1 MVIDYV
7 YFYLDNQTKS
17 TTDSFSSETYNLH
30 FAIIMYVEIMLCL
43 IEIFLSFFTFRGR
56 SMKYMVFRV

>member
-30 FAIIMYVEIMLCL
+30 FAIIMYVDYAML
-43 IEIFLSFFTFRGR
+43 IKVFLLFFTFRGK
-56 SMKYMVFRV
+56 SMKYMVFCV

>member
-17 TTDSFSSETYNLH
+17 TTDSFSSETYINLH

-43 IEIFLSFFTFRGR
+43 IEIFLSF
-56 SMKYMVFRV
+56 